1 MHIDVHTEPPITEG
15 NDNHVWQVT
24 DGAQLEVSVP
34 ELIKTLEKKNFEEGM
49 TPEEFMTTYVLLIA
63 VKVTTESLDYV
74 EKGKPISWST
84 VDLDPSTHLFL
95 RKKRPEDDEPEVAPL
110 PDEPPPGFAPTE
122 PETGMATDTNDLP
135 KHNEVQVS
143 GTLPLQHLKISALSW
158 KSNAVGPATGIK
170 NRPISTATMCPS
182 CGRPF
187 AMNIPD
193 DLRKG
198 KMLSNEMERELAD
211 TLEAQRAVLEGE
223 KRMLEAEAN
232 DLKTAISKLNG
243 GLTQAK
249 EDAAELSQL
258 SDRQQSY
265 TSWLE
270 SEIRQTKSEIGEVGL
285 DFDACVKSNKQLTGL
300 VEQAITKR
308 AESKYWNSNVNQRAV
323 GRDHLAGL
331 APDISTAP
339 EVYTSQYQSKPS
351 TSKKDRL
358 RQLVN
363 QYVNLI

>member
-1 MHIDVHTEPPITEG
+1 MHIDVHTEPPVTG
-15 NDNHVWQVT
+15 GSDNHVWQVT
-24 DGAQLEVSVP
+24 DGAQLNVSVP
-34 ELIKTLEKKNFEEGM
+34 ELIKTLEKKNFEEGL
-49 TPEEFMTTYVLLIA
+49 TPEEFMAAYVVLMA
-63 VKVTTESLDYV
+63 EKPTPESLDYV
-74 EKGKPISWST
+74 EKGKPIPWST
-84 VDLDPSTHLFL
+84 VDLDPSAHLFL
-95 RKKRPEDDEPEVAPL
+95 RRKKPEDDEPEVAPL

-122 PETGMATDTNDLP
+122 PETGTATDTGDLP

-158 KSNAVGPATGIK
+158 KSNAVGPAAGFK

-193 DLRKG
+193 DLKKG

-211 TLEAQRAVLEGE
+211 TIEAQRAVLEGE

-232 DLKTAISKLNG
+232 DLKTAISKLNS

-258 SDRQQSY
+258 AERQKSY

-300 VEQAITKR
+300 VEQAITRR

-331 APDISTAP
+331 NSDVPTAP
-339 EVYTSQYQSKPS
+339 HEFASVPAHSKIS
-351 TSKKDRL
+351 AHSKRDRMREIVL
-358 RQLVN
+358 R
-363 QYVNLI
+363 